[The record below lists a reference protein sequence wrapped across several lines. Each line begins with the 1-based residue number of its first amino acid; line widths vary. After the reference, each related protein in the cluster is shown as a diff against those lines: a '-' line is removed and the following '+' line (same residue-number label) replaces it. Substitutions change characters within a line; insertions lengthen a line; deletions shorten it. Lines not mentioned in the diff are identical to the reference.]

1 MKHARERIRRS
12 RTVRASALRIRPLS
26 AAVAAAMGVVP
37 VAHAAGNVIVA
48 NGRTHTRIRVHGN
61 TTDISTSTIRGSTAY
76 NAFSQFRE
84 ASGKIVNL
92 KIPHKAVTL
101 LNMVYG
107 GQTVI
112 NGVLNAYHDGRLGG
126 HVVFADPQ
134 GLIVGAHGVLNVGA
148 LTVTTPTRAF
158 MNRVL
163 SASGHI
169 DQGATQQ
176 LIAGKAPQSADGLIR
191 IVGRINALD
200 GISLNAAQVLETASG
215 HLSAGAAAYTRMKL
229 FQASVNTRGLQ
240 QATHVVA
247 HNGVI
252 SIEGGQSAQIAGTLQ
267 AGGGDHGGTIG
278 VSAAHVTVADSA
290 RLDASGAQGGG
301 SISVGGGP
309 HAPTQQSTAQT
320 VDIAKGASLVANATH
335 RGDGGHVAVWSQ
347 SGTDFGGHIGARGG
361 AAGGN
366 GGQVEVSAR
375 TGLNFHGTVDT
386 RAPQG
391 LMGDLL
397 LDPTNL
403 DIVDT
408 APSTSS
414 TTTDAKTGAKTTT
427 YGNLNQS
434 PSGSSSDTSY
444 VTVSTLQGLGDTNI
458 TLQAFN
464 QITVGDS
471 SSGASTNLDLSK
483 TLTSGKLTL
492 EAGGTT
498 TTGLSTGTTGVGD
511 IKFVSGSSIETGGGS
526 VVLDAGAG
534 FTGAA
539 ATDGT
544 ATLGSIS
551 TQGGDITVNAGGG
564 IDLPA
569 GTTLDSTVSGGAA
582 GAITLSA
589 AQAAA
594 NGGGLLDLSTVYQSV
609 SPVIANSA
617 TPSAATSIDVYG
629 TITGGVVSLSASA
642 QAAASFAGNP
652 QETAIA
658 DKVYK
663 KLGITTNTPLQAY
676 QYTSTADAKVLIH
689 NGAKITGED
698 VSLSSDAQPTITL
711 VGSIAVPDGEY
722 FSAMSAVLKGTS
734 TAQID
739 AGATVSAAGD
749 LSVKAT
755 AEPAIALEVKNA
767 LSGTGPSV
775 TLAYGAANITTTAQ
789 IVTGAT
795 IDMPGGGNVDLGA
808 TNDQIFSLKASAA
821 PTTTGN
827 SSANIGTAAVIG
839 NYNTQAIA
847 NEGANLSGV
856 GDVTVSAASNTDKNV
871 TSADTTATA
880 GGKELKNGQIQESDQ
895 KTVLQSLFSSLLSAV
910 EGKAGKTDTSSN
922 SEPAASTSTSG
933 SGTGGSGSGS
943 TTSPS
948 TTAFSLGSA
957 VSLNLSDLS
966 ATASI
971 AKTSGS
977 TGSAPSISA
986 GNVVVHAASSDP
998 GFHNLANSETASTEP
1013 SDTTTGGSSTTG
1025 VSLAVALGWE
1035 TGGAKASI
1043 GNGVTVNAANVAVGA
1058 ENSTPLAF
1066 LKPFNEGLN
1075 LANELYT
1082 QAKDNFGNKGALLS
1096 STVWTA
1102 LGSTDKT
1109 AVDQFIADFK
1119 TLSSDAIAVPS
1130 NMGDQTKLLAQLK
1143 TVFANDGPALLND
1156 YNSLPQSV
1164 KNVWDTSAVGKVV
1177 NEIKAFVTSPEGM
1190 SSYAQAKADKTSIA
1204 GAVNYLSLGSNAQA
1218 WVAPGATI
1226 TLNALQSAQSWNST
1240 VDGAKLKWDA
1250 PLTVQADDSTYALN
1264 GAGNGFLKGVGVT
1277 GGGGSSVGVGGAFI
1291 WVDASN
1297 SAQAWVANGVN
1308 ITTAGNNLAVE
1319 ASNLQRFASYAPNSG
1334 KGSGFAGN
1342 GTAAV
1347 TRVAGAIEA
1356 AIGNQATVNAG
1367 SGDVTLNA
1375 ANSLDVLSIAGALAK
1390 AQQTGVGVGVALNFV
1405 DPTTSAGVLD
1415 TSSLSSGVGATAAT
1429 SGQDC
1434 TATYCLT
1441 AGALNVE
1448 ARTQAASIALG
1459 VAGAKAGGS
1468 SSSSTSTSGGAGTTS
1483 GTGSS
1488 GESKTG
1494 FIGTITGAFSSLK
1507 DKIKGS
1513 GQSVSG
1519 GLSKTSSAADNAQGQ
1534 LSQQNTDA
1542 SSTQTAATTTQSDAK
1557 SQYQGTAADTQAA
1570 DAGGSSTSDTSGQ
1583 PKMSLTIAG
1592 SVAANINKSQTQAT
1606 LDAAKI
1612 KLTGSGGANVLAAND
1627 SLDLALAGAGAISS
1641 SGGSSSSG
1649 PSAAI
1654 AGTLGLN
1661 VLDHQTTAS
1670 IDNGSS
1676 LALTD
1681 GGAGVN
1687 LRALSGGQAV
1697 SVGLG
1702 LAVSTGSTSNLA
1714 TIVGS
1719 GSVTVDRNTTQAKL
1733 IDATLTDTG
1742 AVNGNGVNVQAL
1754 DAVKVGTG
1762 GGSLMISKGG
1772 KAGIGMAVSVA
1783 MLQNHTTA
1791 SMAGGEVSGFSGM
1804 AVQAFS
1810 PGLIGSA
1817 AAVAGLN
1824 LGSNTP
1830 LNLAGAVVV
1839 NEISNTTNATIGAD
1853 ATGKQASVT
1862 VDKSLTVQASSQDA
1876 SALETVLNDSTQS
1889 LGYDFAGVGLD
1900 ALGIDTSNGATAPTL
1915 GGQTDNGEKSPTF
1928 TAASSTPSS
1937 TPGASIIGV
1946 AGSFSLSKGGA
1957 ASAGLSAVYNAIDNQ
1972 ITAQVG
1978 DVSVTVG
1985 SSDAAGTLDI
1995 SASNATRLIG
2005 VAAGASV
2012 GQGKF
2017 PAVGSFS
2024 INNLSGNATTALLG
2038 DTQATTNS
2046 TTVQGAGKNP
2056 GVSVNASDS
2065 GTIWSGA
2072 GGVSAGG
2079 KAGVG
2084 AAMALNLAGQQTA
2097 AQVSHTTLTASGLT
2111 VGATSSSSID
2121 SLAVAVAAAR
2131 KEDFGGSLNL
2141 TIDTGKTQALVG
2153 NSDLTLTGALSNT
2166 ATDSSA
2172 IWDGAGAV
2180 AASSAAGVG
2189 IGVAV
2194 NVTHHNT
2201 IAKLSSDTLSAAKQ
2215 AVTVNA
2221 KNTGFIAAGG
2231 IGAAGSGKVAAGLG
2245 VVVNVAADQVS
2256 ANVNDVNGGTPA
2268 SAATLGSLGVSATDS
2283 STVYAL
2289 GGALAGAGN
2298 AALGGAVTV
2307 NWLGQQ
2313 VGAGL
2318 LADTLDVG
2326 GALDVNATSSG
2337 KIGALAAA
2345 VAGGG
2350 NAAFAGAVTTN
2361 FISGSTTAAD
2371 VNSTLSGVGLT
2382 LASRPRPPPPSMPSA
2397 SARPA
2402 RASRRSAPA
2411 WR

>member
-1 MKHARERIRRS
+1 MKHARERIRHSRS
-12 RTVRASALRIRPLS
+12 ARPSALRIRPLS

-267 AGGGDHGGTIG
+267 ASGGDHGGTIG

-301 SISVGGGP
+301 NISVGGGP
-309 HAPTQQSTAQT
+309 HALTQQSTAQT

-347 SGTDFGGHIGARGG
+347 SGTDFGGHISARGG

-366 GGQVEVSAR
+366 GGQVEVSAH

-403 DIVDT
+403 DIVNT
-408 APSTSS
+408 APSTGTAATSG
-414 TTTDAKTGAKTTT
+414 TTTDSKTGAKTTT

-434 PSGSSSDTSY
+434 PSSSSSDTSY
-444 VTVSTLQGLGDTNI
+444 VTVSTLQALGDTNI

-471 SSGASTNLDLSK
+471 ATSTKADLDLSK

-498 TTGLSTGTTGVGD
+498 TTGLTTGTTGAGD

-564 IDLPA
+564 IALPA
-569 GTTLDSTVSGGAA
+569 GTTLDSTLSGGTA

-617 TPSAATSIDVYG
+617 TPSAATTIDVYG
-629 TITGGVVSLSASA
+629 TIDGGMVSLSASA

-652 QETAIA
+652 QETSIA
-658 DKVYK
+658 HSLYK

-698 VSLSSDAQPTITL
+698 VSLSSDAQPTINL
-711 VGSIAVPDGEY
+711 VGNNAVPDGEY
-722 FSAMSAVLKGTS
+722 LSAMSAVLKGTS

-808 TNDQIFSLKASAA
+808 TNDQSFRLKASAA
-821 PTTTGN
+821 PTTAGN
-827 SSANIGTAAVIG
+827 SSANIGAAAVIG

-880 GGKELKNGQIQESDQ
+880 GGKELKNGKLKESDQ

-910 EGKAGKTDTSSN
+910 KGKAGKTDTSSN
-922 SEPAASTSTSG
+922 SEPAASTSTSGSGTSGSTSGSGTGGSTSG

-1066 LKPFNEGLN
+1066 LQPFNEGLN

-1164 KNVWDTSAVGKVV
+1164 KDVWDTSAVGKVV
-1177 NEIKAFVTSPEGM
+1177 NEIRAFVTSPEGM
-1190 SSYAQAKADKTSIA
+1190 SSYAQAKAEADKTSIA

-1226 TLNALQSAQSWNST
+1226 TLNALQSSQSWNST

-1277 GGGGSSVGVGGAFI
+1277 GGGGSSVGVGGAFM

-1308 ITTAGNNLAVE
+1308 ITTAGNNLAVD
-1319 ASNLQRFASYAPNSG
+1319 ASNLQRFASYAPSSG

-1342 GTAAV
+1342 GAAAV

-1468 SSSSTSTSGGAGTTS
+1468 SSSSTGTSGGTGTTS

-1583 PKMSLTIAG
+1583 PKMSLAIAG

-1676 LALTD
+1676 LTLTD

-1733 IDATLTDTG
+1733 TDATLKDTG
-1742 AVNGNGVNVQAL
+1742 ASNGNGVNVQAL

-1817 AAVAGLN
+1817 AAVASLN

-1853 ATGKQASVT
+1853 AAGKQASVT

-1915 GGQTDNGEKSPTF
+1915 GGQTDNGKKSPTF

-1946 AGSFSLSKGGA
+1946 AGSFALSKGGA

-1978 DVSVTVG
+1978 DASVTVG
-1985 SSDAAGTLDI
+1985 SSNAAGTLDI
-1995 SASNATRLIG
+1995 SATNATRLIG

-2017 PAVGSFS
+2017 SAVGSFS

-2084 AAMALNLAGQQTA
+2084 AAMALNLAGQQTT
-2097 AQVSHTTLTASGLT
+2097 AQVSHAKLTASGLT

-2121 SLAVAVAAAR
+2121 SLAVAVAAAS
-2131 KEDFGGSLNL
+2131 KAAFGGSLNL

-2245 VVVNVAADQVS
+2245 VVVNVANDQVS
-2256 ANVNDVNGGTPA
+2256 ANVNDVNGGTPPRQPP
-2268 SAATLGSLGVSATDS
+2268 
-2283 STVYAL
+2283 
-2289 GGALAGAGN
+2289 
-2298 AALGGAVTV
+2298 
-2307 NWLGQQ
+2307 GQ
-2313 VGAGL
+2313 
-2318 LADTLDVG
+2318 
-2326 GALDVNATSSG
+2326 SG
-2337 KIGALAAA
+2337 RQRNG
-2345 VAGGG
+2345 
-2350 NAAFAGAVTTN
+2350 
-2361 FISGSTTAAD
+2361 
-2371 VNSTLSGVGLT
+2371 
-2382 LASRPRPPPPSMPSA
+2382 
-2397 SARPA
+2397 
-2402 RASRRSAPA
+2402 
-2411 WR
+2411 